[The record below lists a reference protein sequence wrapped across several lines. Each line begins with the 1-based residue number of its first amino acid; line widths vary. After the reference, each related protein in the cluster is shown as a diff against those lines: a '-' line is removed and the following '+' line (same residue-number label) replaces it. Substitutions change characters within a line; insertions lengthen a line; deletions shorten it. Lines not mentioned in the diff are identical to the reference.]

1 MGTTAS
7 YSFRLDTAAKAGAQ
21 ETYGRFGISLASAI
35 NAFLVKS
42 VEVGG
47 FPFKVATSPKAE
59 PFETEEE
66 ADEFIGAAVRR
77 MLDEAR

>member
-1 MGTTAS
+1 MATTAS
-7 YSFRLDTAAKAGAQ
+7 YSFRLDTGAKASAQ
-21 ETYGRFGISLASAI
+21 ETYARYGISLATAI

-47 FPFKVATSPKAE
+47 FPFRVAPAKAE

-66 ADEFIGAAVRR
+66 AEAFIGAAVRR

>member
-1 MGTTAS
+1 MNNTAS
-7 YSFRLDTAAKAGAQ
+7 YSFRLDTDAKKRAQ
-21 ETYGRFGISLASAI
+21 ETYEHYGISLASAI

-47 FPFKVATSPKAE
+47 FPFKVASSKAE

-66 ADEFIGAAVRR
+66 ADEFISAAVRR
-77 MLDEAR
+77 MLDETR

>member
-1 MGTTAS
+1 MNNTAS
-7 YSFRLDTAAKAGAQ
+7 YSFRLDTKAKKLAQ
-21 ETYGRFGISLASAI
+21 ETYEHYGISLASAI

-47 FPFKVATSPKAE
+47 FPFRVAQVNAE

-66 ADEFIGAAVRR
+66 ADEFISGAVRR
-77 MLDEAR
+77 MLDETR

>member
-1 MGTTAS
+1 MNNTAS
-7 YSFRLDTAAKAGAQ
+7 YSFRLDTNAKMRAQ
-21 ETYGRFGISLASAI
+21 ETYEHYGISLASAI

-47 FPFKVATSPKAE
+47 FPFKVASGKAE

-66 ADEFIGAAVRR
+66 ADEFIRGAVGR
-77 MLDEAR
+77 MLDETR

>member
-1 MGTTAS
+1 MNNTAS
-7 YSFRLDTAAKAGAQ
+7 YSFRLDINAKNKAQ
-21 ETYGRFGISLASAI
+21 ETYEHYGISLASAI

-42 VEVGG
+42 IEAGG
-47 FPFKVATSPKAE
+47 FPFKVAQGKAE

-66 ADEFIGAAVRR
+66 ADEFISAAVRR